1 MTKLAEKVALVT
13 GASKGI
19 GAVIAQ
25 TLAREGAT
33 VVVNYASDQA
43 GAETTA
49 RLIEQQGGRAVVVGG
64 SVANAAEVGALF
76 AEVRRQF
83 GRLDVLVNNAGVHVH
98 SPLATLE
105 EAQIDRI
112 FGTNVKGLLLATQ
125 AALPLFPAAGGSI
138 INLGSLVSE
147 MTPPGG
153 VIYNSSKGAVD
164 AITRTL
170 AKELGPRHIR
180 VNSVN
185 PGLVATEGNQANRST
200 GLEQLLVSLTP
211 LGRVGQPDDIAD
223 VVAFLASEEAR
234 WVTGALLA
242 AGGGLR

>member
-1 MTKLAEKVALVT
+1 MAKLAEKVALVT

-43 GAETTA
+43 GAEATA
-49 RLIEQQGGRAVVVGG
+49 RRIEQQGGRAVVVGG
-64 SVANAAEVGALF
+64 SVANAAEVAALF

-83 GRLDVLVNNAGVHVH
+83 SRLDVLVNNAGLHVH
-98 SPLATLE
+98 SPLAALE

-112 FGTNVKGLLLATQ
+112 FNTNVKGLLLATQ

-147 MTPPGG
+147 MTPPGS

-185 PGLVATEGNQANRST
+185 PGLVATEGNQANRNT